1 MNRVLLWLLHS
12 GVEVRGALQRRPRGR
27 LINRRLGIFVHDRLS
42 LRSTHHRWFPSWF
55 NRLCCHSRELS
66 VLLHNCLRKS
76 LQVRMAGSSCAA
88 NRHFFALHSY
98 LPGDY
103 WPSIWLSTCLF
114 TSLHRSMRNGPR

>member
-42 LRSTHHRWFPSWF
+42 LRSTHHRWVPSWF
-55 NRLCCHSRELS
+55 NMLCCHSRELS

-76 LQVRMAGSSCAA
+76 LQVRCNLVLLTAVQ
-88 NRHFFALHSY
+88 NEIR
-98 LPGDY
+98 
-103 WPSIWLSTCLF
+103 T
-114 TSLHRSMRNGPR
+114 